1 LVNIV
6 AVKPIYAL
14 QMTGGDSERTN
25 FAWLEAY
32 GIVSVRGSNFASRFA
47 GENRSAAGGACHYQ
61 QHCTHP
67 PCSQAA
73 VMAMPSCRVPDMI

>member
-25 FAWLEAY
+25 FAWREAY

-47 GENRSAAGGACHYQ
+47 GENRSAAGGACQ
-61 QHCTHP
+61 VIAKMDRGNAITKL
-67 PCSQAA
+67 QAT
-73 VMAMPSCRVPDMI
+73 